1 MDKPDKDN
9 KERKIKK
16 AQKDKDGPKRSIM
29 AFTLYLQERKP
40 KLKQEKP
47 QLDNDEI
54 LKIITDDWNSLS
66 DEKKK
71 PFIEKAEAD
80 KKRFEAEEKEYYAKI
95 KAEQTKSDKK

>member
-1 MDKPDKDN
+1 MDKPDKEN

-16 AQKDKDGPKRSIM
+16 AQKDKDGQKRSIM

-54 LKIITDDWNSLS
+54 VK
-66 DEKKK
+66 
-71 PFIEKAEAD
+71 
-80 KKRFEAEEKEYYAKI
+80 
-95 KAEQTKSDKK
+95 